1 MSRNDTHYYY
11 VLRVSTKKKV
21 KRVNRLHMYIIYRKA
36 YVRPR
41 LPGHSAIFRVYR
53 EETRKMVFIVFLQHY
68 TAIGLWSH
76 FYGNNLEINR
86 TT

>member
-1 MSRNDTHYYY
+1 M
-11 VLRVSTKKKV
+11 V
-21 KRVNRLHMYIIYRKA
+21 KRVNRLRPKLMYILYRKA
-36 YVRPR
+36 YVRSR